1 MPRILIV
8 ESNPRDVSTA
18 LAAQAGETL
27 AGLYEAALT
36 RIDASAAIEIISPYD
51 GDAIPHMAGFDGVAF
66 TGSSVD
72 WNTDDDRAAPL
83 AEVMRAA
90 FAAARPV
97 IGSCNGMQL
106 AASVL
111 GGSSS
116 ASPNGREDGMAT
128 GIYLTDAGRA
138 HPMMAGRRDGFAVP
152 CTHRDEVVRLPDG
165 AVRLAGNAHSEVQA
179 FVIERDGID
188 FWGMQYHPEFSP
200 AWVGRYLGGAG
211 RVSPQVAGDLM
222 VAGSDADA
230 AARLSTS
237 PDEQGDAVRMLE
249 LRNWMARL

>member
-8 ESNPRDVSTA
+8 ESNPRDISA
-18 LAAQAGETL
+18 SLAARAGATL
-27 AGLYEAALT
+27 GAVYADAL
-36 RIDASAAIEIISPYD
+36 RGIDADAEIEIISPYD
-51 GDAIPHMAGFDGVAF
+51 GDETPEMTRFDGVAF
-66 TGSSVD
+66 TGSSVA

-83 AEVMRAA
+83 AAVMRAA
-90 FAAARPV
+90 FAAGRPV

-111 GGSSS
+111 GGSAA

-128 GIYLTDAGRA
+128 GIKLTEEGRA
-138 HPMMAGRRDGFAVP
+138 HPMMAGRQDGFAVP

-165 AVRLAGNAHSEVQA
+165 AVRLAGNAHSKVQA
-179 FVIERDGID
+179 FAIDRDGID

-200 AWVGRYLGGAG
+200 SFVGRYLGGDG
-211 RVSPQVAGDLM
+211 RVAPHLADDLM
-222 VAGSDADA
+222 AADSDAEA

-237 PDEQGDAVRMLE
+237 PAEQGDAVRMLE